1 MSNFFDRF
9 SLSGKKSLVTGASK
23 GIGEVIAKV
32 LAEAGSDLVIVG
44 RDKDGLN
51 KTQQFIK
58 KLGRDCL
65 IINSDLSQKEGPEK
79 TLVKGV
85 RSGRNWKDI
94 FVTKT
99 FEFLIKISLGLVL
112 KL

>member
-1 MSNFFDRF
+1 MEINSKKENFIMSNFFDRF

-51 KTQQFIK
+51 NTQQFIK

-65 IINSDLSQKEGPEK
+65 IINSDLSKKDGPE
-79 TLVKGV
+79 
-85 RSGRNWKDI
+85 
-94 FVTKT
+94 
-99 FEFLIKISLGLVL
+99 
-112 KL
+112 

>member
-44 RDKDGLN
+44 RDKNGLN
-51 KTQQFIK
+51 NTQQFIK

-65 IINSDLSQKEGPEK
+65 TINSDLSQKEGPEK
-79 TLVKGV
+79 VARKALDYYGTIDVLINNAGVTLLD
-85 RSGRNWKDI
+85 SALCTNIED
-94 FVTKT
+94 
-99 FEFLIKISLGLVL
+99 
-112 KL
+112 

>member
-44 RDKDGLN
+44 RDKKGLN
-51 KTQQFIK
+51 NTQQFVK

-65 IINSDLSQKEGPEK
+65 IISSDLSQKEGPMYAGEILL
-79 TLVKGV
+79 TLKKAQ
-85 RSGRNWKDI
+85 RKLR
-94 FVTKT
+94 
-99 FEFLIKISLGLVL
+99 EGL
-112 KL
+112 